1 MKVKIKRLPHADGLP
16 LPAYQTPGAA
26 GFDLVAA
33 VEPDAPL
40 IIQPGAR
47 ALIPTGLIFELPQQV
62 EAQVRPRSG
71 LALKHG
77 VTVLNSPG
85 TIDADYR
92 GEVGVILINLGVEP
106 FVVAR
111 GERIAQMVIAPVTR
125 AKLREGKKLSETDRG
140 AGGFGSTGVTATSSQ
155 GRRAKKNPVASDK
168 TAAQKESKSRDRKPS
183 P

>member
-1 MKVKIKRLPHADGLP
+1 MKVKIKRLPHAEGLP
-16 LPAYQTPGAA
+16 LPDYQTPDAA

-33 VEPDAPL
+33 VAPDTTVTIL
-40 IIQPGAR
+40 PGAR
-47 ALIPTGLIFELPQQV
+47 VLVPTGLIFELPKKM

-92 GEVGVILINLGVEP
+92 GEVAVILINLGKEP

-111 GERIAQMVIAPVTR
+111 GERIAQMVIAPVAR
-125 AKLREGKKLSETDRG
+125 AKLREVKKLSKTKRG
-140 AGGFGSTGVTATSSQ
+140 AGGFGSTGVGETTSQPKS
-155 GRRAKKNPVASDK
+155 AK
-168 TAAQKESKSRDRKPS
+168 EKSVSGDEAVTQTKSGSGKRKRS
-183 P
+183 S